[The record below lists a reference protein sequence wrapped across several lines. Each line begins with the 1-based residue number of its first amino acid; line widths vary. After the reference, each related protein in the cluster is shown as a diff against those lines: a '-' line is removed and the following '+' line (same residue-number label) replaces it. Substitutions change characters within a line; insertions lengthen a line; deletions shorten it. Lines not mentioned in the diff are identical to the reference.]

1 MKGGITPPS
10 SSSTETIRSESSFSG
25 ICSTFALSCLSI
37 PCRLIYHP
45 AVGSFRKITRHG
57 RGEGER
63 RTIVRFFLNDS
74 TGHLRSSLLKRGHA
88 IGRYDSS
95 RFADQERKYL
105 LREDITGKSVAL
117 IASVLPAP
125 ESLFDLLALHR
136 LLLENG
142 AAEITLII
150 PYLGYARQDHPGK
163 KGEAGIGVMVAQL
176 LRQTK
181 AAKLIVCDL
190 HSERIRKALG
200 RSVLELSALPL
211 FAEAVAKHP
220 PEVIVAPDGGSISRA
235 RRLAKLLAPLPDVA
249 VIDKFRPRPNV
260 AIARHLRGDV
270 RGKSVLII
278 DDMIDTGGTLVEAV
292 RLLIE
297 NGATAIRIAATH
309 GIFST
314 GACERLSALPID
326 EILVTNTLPQP
337 RRAKIRCLDIAPLFN
352 PNLT

>member
-1 MKGGITPPS
+1 MKSFLTE
-10 SSSTETIRSESSFSG
+10 ST
-25 ICSTFALSCLSI
+25 
-37 PCRLIYHP
+37 
-45 AVGSFRKITRHG
+45 K
-57 RGEGER
+57 
-63 RTIVRFFLNDS
+63 
-74 TGHLRSSLLKRGHA
+74 HLRSSLVRRGCA
-88 IGRYDSS
+88 IGRYTSS
-95 RFADQERKYL
+95 VFADRERRYL
-105 LREDITGKSVAL
+105 LREDITGKSVSL

-211 FAEAVAKHP
+211 FAGAVAKRP
-220 PEVIVAPDGGSISRA
+220 PKVIVAPDGGSAPRA
-235 RRLAKLLAPLPDVA
+235 QHLAKLLAPVPDVA

-260 AIARHLRGDV
+260 AVARHLRGDV
-270 RGKSVLII
+270 RGKDVLII

-309 GIFST
+309 GIFSA
-314 GACERLSALPID
+314 GARERLSALPID
-326 EILVTNTLPQP
+326 EILVTNTLPQA
-337 RRAKIRCLDIAPLFN
+337 RRAKIRCLDIVPLFN
-352 PNLT
+352 SNPT

>member
-1 MKGGITPPS
+1 M
-10 SSSTETIRSESSFSG
+10 
-25 ICSTFALSCLSI
+25 
-37 PCRLIYHP
+37 
-45 AVGSFRKITRHG
+45 
-57 RGEGER
+57 
-63 RTIVRFFLNDS
+63 
-74 TGHLRSSLLKRGHA
+74 
-88 IGRYDSS
+88 
-95 RFADQERKYL
+95 
-105 LREDITGKSVAL
+105 
-117 IASVLPAP
+117 LPAP

-211 FAEAVAKHP
+211 FAGAVAKRP
-220 PEVIVAPDGGSISRA
+220 PKVIVAPDGGSAPRA
-235 RRLAKLLAPLPDVA
+235 QHLAKLLAPLPDVA

-260 AIARHLRGDV
+260 AVARHLRGDV
-270 RGKSVLII
+270 RGKDVLII

-309 GIFST
+309 GIFSA
-314 GACERLSALPID
+314 GARERLSALPID
-326 EILVTNTLPQP
+326 EILVTNTLPQA
-337 RRAKIRCLDIAPLFN
+337 RRAKIRCLDIVPLFN
-352 PNLT
+352 SNPT

>member
-1 MKGGITPPS
+1 MSFNICEAKFLADD
-10 SSSTETIRSESSFSG
+10 SEHGKSKEE
-25 ICSTFALSCLSI
+25 LS
-37 PCRLIYHP
+37 P
-45 AVGSFRKITRHG
+45 
-57 RGEGER
+57 
-63 RTIVRFFLNDS
+63 IVRFFLNDS

-95 RFADQERKYL
+95 RFADQERRYL
-105 LREDITGKSVAL
+105 LRKDITGKSVAL

-211 FAEAVAKHP
+211 FAEAVAKRP
-220 PEVIVAPDGGSISRA
+220 PEVIVAPDGGSVSRA

-260 AIARHLRGDV
+260 AIARHLRGNV

-326 EILVTNTLPQP
+326 EILITNTLPQP

-352 PNLT
+352 PNPT